1 MPRRYAESDVSV
13 DRYEDKRTEYRGNGR
28 GRDYDDRYYDEEI
41 DYTRGPVR
49 ERDVRVR
56 EEVRVRDRSRSR
68 EREQDPPGFFRDDPR
83 ASAGPMVL
91 RKREVEDFEFVQRP
105 RRRSPTPE
113 PIREPVREREEIV
126 IRRDE
131 SERPPPRREREVER
145 EEIIIRRDE
154 LERPPPRREREV
166 DREEIIIRRDESE
179 RPPPRR
185 EREVEREE
193 IIIRQDDRD
202 RDRDRRPPPRE
213 MERDEIIIRRDEG
226 GGRPRYD
233 DDIISRKSNG
243 RRGGRSDY
251 DREEI
256 IIRHDERDDD
266 TRSRYGGR
274 GYDDYALAPR
284 PKSHE
289 RERSRI
295 GRASSHSS
303 HDDEV
308 IIRRDTREGRD
319 GREREREEIII
330 RKHSHSRSPS
340 PESLPEPP
348 IIRAQPIHQEVIT
361 HHRHIDHG
369 YEIARSREISR
380 PPSPPMPPRARSEE
394 RIEIKRSGERNG
406 RHYDEDIVIKRNDG
420 DDARSVAP
428 PRSVRGDDDFSVASP
443 RRGGYRDRG
452 YDRDDREEADY
463 YNAKALERTFPG
475 EGYNGVTQDWA
486 IVDVPPGT
494 RKVAMDG
501 AGGGRQEITWQKYN
515 GVRRSKFMPEG
526 SDEGYGSEAG
536 RPARPE
542 VGGGEIGRR
551 YGGRRDPTE
560 GLWTEITKDLV
571 VKEAITEAGY
581 EFTETDDFYYVIAY
595 LGYDDV
601 ARLVGLSED
610 IREMRRRRAKNMEYE
625 NRFMAPIP
633 LIDAGYLEPERR
645 PLAIEPPPRR
655 ELDPWTREDEIYR
668 EREVVYRGGRPPPPP
683 GSSWR

>member
-1 MPRRYAESDVSV
+1 MPRRYADTDISV
-13 DRYEDKRTEYRGNGR
+13 DRYEDRRSEHRSNVRGKN
-28 GRDYDDRYYDEEI
+28 YDDRYYDEEI

-56 EEVRVRDRSRSR
+56 EEIRIRDRSRSR
-68 EREQDPPGFFRDDPR
+68 ERDQGPPEFLREDPR

-91 RKREVEDFEFVQRP
+91 RKREIEDFEFVQKP
-105 RRRSPTPE
+105 RRRSPSPS
-113 PIREPVREREEIV
+113 PIREPVR
-126 IRRDE
+126 
-131 SERPPPRREREVER
+131 ER

-166 DREEIIIRRDESE
+166 ERQEIIIRRDELE

-185 EREVEREE
+185 ERELEREE
-193 IIIRQDDRD
+193 IIIRKDDKDREEIVIRKD
-202 RDRDRRPPPRE
+202 DWERDRDRRPPPRE
-213 MERDEIIIRRDEG
+213 TERDEIIIRRDEG
-226 GGRPRYD
+226 GGRSRYD
-233 DDIISRKSNG
+233 DDLSSRKG
-243 RRGGRSDY
+243 DDRRGGRGDY
-251 DREEI
+251 EREEI
-256 IIRHDERDDD
+256 IIRHEDRDDER
-266 TRSRYGGR
+266 SRHGGR
-274 GYDDYALAPR
+274 GYDNYALAPR

-289 RERSRI
+289 RERSRV

-308 IIRRDTREGRD
+308 IIRRDTREGRG

-348 IIRAQPIHQEVIT
+348 VIRAPPIHQEIIT

-369 YEIARSREISR
+369 YEIARSREVSR

-406 RHYDEDIVIKRNDG
+406 RHFDEDIIIKRNDN

-428 PRSVRGDDDFSVASP
+428 PRSVREDDDFAAAPP
-443 RRGGYRDRG
+443 RRSGYRDRG
-452 YDRDDREEADY
+452 YDRDDRDEADY
-463 YNAKALERTFPG
+463 YNAKALERSIPG
-475 EGYNGVTQDWA
+475 EGYNGATQDWA

-494 RKVAMDG
+494 RRVAMDG
-501 AGGGRQEITWQKYN
+501 VGGGRQEITWQKYN

-526 SDEGYGSEAG
+526 SDEGYGSEVG

-551 YGGRRDPTE
+551 YGPRRDPTE

-581 EFTETDDFYYVIAY
+581 EFTETEDFYYVIAY
-595 LGYDDV
+595 LGYV
-601 ARLVGLSED
+601 SCVGVFPPFSVVD
-610 IREMRRRRAKNMEYE
+610 ADSNRRTTSPASSVSPRTFAK
-625 NRFMAPIP
+625 
-633 LIDAGYLEPERR
+633 
-645 PLAIEPPPRR
+645 
-655 ELDPWTREDEIYR
+655 
-668 EREVVYRGGRPPPPP
+668 
-683 GSSWR
+683 